1 MQIWFLL
8 PLIYWMKNVSYLNVT
23 GAIGQIGVGA
33 LLPAEI
39 VPEKEDGI
47 DPKLEVNCAR
57 QQKKKK

>member
-1 MQIWFLL
+1 
-8 PLIYWMKNVSYLNVT
+8 MKNVSYLNVT

-33 LLPAEI
+33 LLPAGI